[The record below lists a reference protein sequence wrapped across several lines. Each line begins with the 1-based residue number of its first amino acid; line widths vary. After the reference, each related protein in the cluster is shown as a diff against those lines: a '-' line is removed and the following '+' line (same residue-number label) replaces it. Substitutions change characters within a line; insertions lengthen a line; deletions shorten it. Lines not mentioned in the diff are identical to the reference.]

1 MKTRRNIALFCAAAM
16 LISLTACN
24 NKKSGE
30 AKSSIE
36 TTTSAETAENEVTE
50 SRNEESKKEKTKTSS
65 ANANGNLD
73 DIAVKDVEES
83 VAALNAEYEGL
94 KVSISTYANYLTN
107 ADEIETFYAKI
118 YDTNQSLYMRM
129 YEYSLDYAESIICSD
144 MSNDEK
150 YDALE
155 ELYDSIYDD
164 AGGEIYDGIYDGILD
179 EMYDDFYDG
188 LLDDAY
194 DNEEYSEYSEWYEAR
209 SNEYQWWYDT
219 RSKVYEDWYDMR
231 SDIYELQLDLR
242 SAVWSNDIE
251 KAEKKISK
259 FKKTVDKMSAK
270 QPLTTETTSQ
280 PQSAE
285 PAEIAASEISAEETS
300 VAEAV
305 SDSGTVRPEFKS
317 AMDSYEAFI
326 DEYCAFMKKY
336 SENPSDLGLLADY
349 AGYVKKY
356 ADAVKNFEALDNDEM
371 NAAEAAYY
379 IEVSTRVSKKLLDA
393 AISA

>member
-1 MKTRRNIALFCAAAM
+1 MKTRKNIALFCAVAM

-24 NKKSGE
+24 GKKSNE
-30 AKSSIE
+30 AKSSAE
-36 TTTSAETAENEVTE
+36 TTENKVTE
-50 SRNEESKKEKTKTSS
+50 IRNEESKKEGTKDSS
-65 ANANGNLD
+65 ASTNGNLD
-73 DIAVKDVEES
+73 DIAVKDVKES
-83 VAALNAEYEGL
+83 VATLNAEYEGL
-94 KVSISTYANYLTN
+94 KTKINTYANYLAN
-107 ADEIETFYAKI
+107 ADEMETFYAKI
-118 YDTNQSLYMRM
+118 YDTNYSLCVGM
-129 YEYSLDYAESIICSD
+129 YEYSLDYAESIIYSD

-150 YDALE
+150 YDALQ

-179 EMYDDFYDG
+179 DMYDDFYDG

-209 SNEYQWWYDT
+209 SNEYEWWYDT

-242 SAVWSNDIE
+242 SAVWGDDIE
-251 KAEKKISK
+251 KAEKEISK
-259 FKKTVDKMSAK
+259 FKKTADKMSAK
-270 QPLTTETTSQ
+270 QPLPTETTSQ

-285 PAEIAASEISAEETS
+285 PAETAAAEIPAEETS

-305 SDSGTVRPEFKS
+305 SDSGAIRPEFKS
-317 AMDSYEAFI
+317 AMDSYEAFM

-349 AGYVKKY
+349 AEYMKKY
-356 ADAVKNFEALDNDEM
+356 ADAVKDFEALDNNEM

-379 IEVSTRVSKKLLDA
+379 VEVSARVSKKLLDA